1 MLEKSSVRSRRTA
14 THLALVVAATFVGLE
29 VAACGFDGVGTASV
43 EGTGAPAPR
52 GPDTGSTGAP
62 DSGEDGGDA
71 GATLPVDATSDAVIL
86 APPLLLT
93 QSAPPPTVDLEVEGT
108 LGWLHFGTSTNNEN
122 SFNEKATAIGLLP
135 RFTVTGS
142 TDVRTYEDNI
152 TSFSWT
158 NGAGMAT
165 QSGTRNG
172 VYSKTGLPI
181 FHLERTVGT
190 AAQRWVVYAGVFK
203 CRAKLTVKL
212 GSGPGDPVAVATM
225 DSMDKGYARYVIEH
239 RAPGADT
246 RLTLSWELTF
256 AYDPNNSNVTLAAQT
271 LAPLP

>member
-1 MLEKSSVRSRRTA
+1 MLQKSPVRSRRKA
-14 THLALVVAATFVGLE
+14 THRALVVAATIVGLG
-29 VAACGFDGVGTASV
+29 VAACGFNGVGSGPA
-43 EGTGAPAPR
+43 EGPGAPEPR
-52 GPDTGSTGAP
+52 GPDTGNPSP
-62 DSGEDGGDA
+62 DGGEDGGDA
-71 GATLPVDATSDAVIL
+71 GATLPIDATSDAVVI

-93 QSAPPPTVDLEVEGT
+93 QSTPPATLDLEVEGT
-108 LGWLHFGTSTNNEN
+108 LGWLHFGTTKNDEN
-122 SFNEKATAIGLLP
+122 SFVEKATGLGLLP

-152 TSFSWT
+152 TTFTWT
-158 NGAGMAT
+158 NGAGMTT

-172 VYSKTGLPI
+172 VYSKTGFPI
-181 FHLERTVGT
+181 FHLQRTVGT
-190 AAQRWVVYAGVFK
+190 AAQRWIVYAGVYK

-212 GSGPGDPVAVATM
+212 GNGPTDPTAVALM
-225 DSMDKGYARYVIEH
+225 DSTEKGSARYVIEH

-246 RLTLSWELTF
+246 PLTLMWELTF